1 MTEGI
6 GVGERKR
13 NAVDSH
19 VSSGNTEPPA
29 QAVDVH
35 DRLIEESERRSSAE
49 SRFQLL
55 VEGVTDYALFML
67 DPTGVVTNWNTGAE
81 RIKGYRDHEIV
92 GRHFENF
99 YTPEDRAAGVPA
111 RALATALSE
120 GKFEAEG
127 ERVRKDGSRFWA
139 SVVINPIR
147 DRKGELVGF
156 AKITRDITER
166 RRTEENLRRAREMLA
181 QAQKMEGI
189 GQVAGGVAHDFNNLL
204 TVIMG
209 NVETAQRAVRA
220 GTLDKDRLAQ
230 SLDNAMRGAERAA
243 SLTQRMLAFSRQQPL
258 DPKPVDV
265 GRLVEG
271 MSDLLRRSLGEQ
283 VTVETALPHDTW
295 RAAADPNQLEVCL
308 LNLAVNARDAMPAGG
323 RLTIAADNVTVAEGD
338 RDAGDATPGEYV
350 RITVRDT
357 GTGMS
362 PETMVRA
369 FDPFFTTKDFGHGT
383 GLGLSQVYGFAKQ
396 SGGTVQ
402 LASEPGR
409 GTSVEI
415 YLPRIEGEAEPA
427 RPTGEKTGMPRA
439 VAGETILIVED
450 EHDVRSHAAGLLREL
465 GYRVAEAGTGAS
477 ALEMLAAHPDIAL
490 VLTDVGLPGGMNG
503 RQLADIA
510 RRNRPDLRVLFTTGH
525 ARDAIVHNGK
535 LDADVVLL
543 AKPFRFDEFAGKVH
557 DMLHGATRI
566 RHVLL
571 VEDEPL
577 VQMLAEDQLR
587 DLGYEVETAA
597 SAGEAISKAARMGT
611 MLDLAVLD
619 LGLPDRSGA
628 GLLRELRELA
638 PDLPILLASGQ
649 DDSAVRRRFA
659 GESRVGVL
667 QKPYTTEALQAAI
680 AGLSRG

>member
-1 MTEGI
+1 MTAGI
-6 GVGERKR
+6 GAGERER
-13 NAVDSH
+13 DAIDSGI
-19 VSSGNTEPPA
+19 SSGRTE
-29 QAVDVH
+29 QVVDVH

-81 RIKGYRDHEIV
+81 RIKGYRDHEII

-166 RRTEENLRRAREMLA
+166 RRTQESLQRAQEMLA

-209 NVETAQRAVRA
+209 NIETAQRAVRA
-220 GTLDKDRLAQ
+220 DSLDRERLAQ
-230 SLDNAMRGAERAA
+230 TLDNAMRGAERAA
-243 SLTQRMLAFSRQQPL
+243 ALTQRMLAFSRRQPL
-258 DPKPVDV
+258 APRPVDI

-283 VTVETALPHDTW
+283 VVVETALPHDTW

-308 LNLAVNARDAMPAGG
+308 LNLAVNARDAMPNGG
-323 RLTIAADNVTVAEGD
+323 KLTIAADNATVADGD
-338 RDAGDATPGEYV
+338 RDTGDARPGEYV
-350 RITVRDT
+350 RIAVRDT

-362 PETMVRA
+362 PETLARA

-396 SGGTVQ
+396 SGGTVRLTSALGQ
-402 LASEPGR
+402 

-415 YLPRIEGEAEPA
+415 YLPRIEGEAEPTEPA
-427 RPTGEKTGMPRA
+427 IAKTGTPRA

-450 EHDVRSHAAGLLREL
+450 EHGVRSHAADLLREL
-465 GYRVAEAGTGAS
+465 GYRVVEAGTGAA
-477 ALEMLAAHPDIAL
+477 ALELLAAHPDIAL

-503 RQLADIA
+503 RQLADTA
-510 RRNRPDLRVLFTTGH
+510 RRTRPDLKILFTTGY

-543 AKPFRFDEFAGKVH
+543 AKPFRFDELAAKVH

-587 DLGYEVETAA
+587 DLGYEVATAG
-597 SAGEAISKAARMGT
+597 SAGEAMLKAARMGKA
-611 MLDLAVLD
+611 LDLAVLD
-619 LGLPDRSGA
+619 LGLPDRSGDA
-628 GLLRELRELA
+628 LVRELRELA

-649 DDSAVRRRFA
+649 DDAALRRRFA
-659 GESRVGVL
+659 AERQIGIL
-667 QKPYTTEALQAAI
+667 QKPYTNEALRAAI
-680 AGLSRG
+680 AELGG